1 MTKLFTPLKVG
12 SSRLLNRVAMAPMTR
27 FRADDDWVPIPAVA
41 DYYAQRAA
49 VPGTL
54 LITEGTVV
62 SAANMGMDNVPGIWT
77 DAQVAA
83 WRKVVDA
90 VHARGGVIFCQLWAH
105 GRSGTNDVA
114 KKLGHVVLAP
124 SAIAIPDEG
133 RAEVPREMT
142 EAEIRQAIAD
152 YALAARNAVE
162 RAGFDGVEIH
172 GANGY
177 LLDQF
182 LQDMSNKR
190 TDAWGGSVEKRAR
203 FHVEVVKAVIDAVG
217 ADRTGLRLSP
227 YSDYQG
233 MLMEDPKP
241 QFSYLL
247 EQLRPLKLAYLHALE
262 ERADV
267 AGQSEKQ
274 LDPVK
279 NLDWMVKQWDNAS
292 PFIVTGD
299 QNAKIARETVDER
312 FKDLDVIVGL
322 GRPFITNPDVVFRF
336 EKELPLEL
344 SDDRASFYEAKSLV
358 GFADYPYSS
367 EYQASVGAN

>member
-12 SSRLLNRVAMAPMTR
+12 SSQLLNRVAMAPMTR
-27 FRADDDWVPIPAVA
+27 FRADDDWVPMPAVA
-41 DYYAQRAA
+41 EYYAQRAA

-54 LITEGTVV
+54 LITEATIV

-77 DAQVAA
+77 DAQVAS
-83 WRKVVDA
+83 WRRVVDA

-105 GRSGTNDVA
+105 GRTGSSEVA
-114 KKLGHVVLAP
+114 KRLGHVVLGP
-124 SAIAIPDEG
+124 SAIPMEDG
-133 RAEVPREMT
+133 AEVPREMT
-142 EAEIRQAIAD
+142 EAEIQQAIAD
-152 YALAARNAVE
+152 YVQGARNAVE
-162 RAGFDGVEIH
+162 RAGFDGVEVH

-182 LQDMSNKR
+182 LQDTSNKR
-190 TDAWGGSVEKRAR
+190 TDAWGGSIENRAR

-233 MLMEDPKP
+233 MMMEDPKP
-241 QFSYLL
+241 QFGYLL
-247 EQLRPLKLAYLHALE
+247 EQLRPLGLAYLHALE
-262 ERADV
+262 ERVDV
-267 AGQSEKQ
+267 VGQSEKQ
-274 LDPVK
+274 LDPAK
-279 NLDWMVKQWDNAS
+279 NLDWMVKQWNNAS

-299 QNAKIARETVDER
+299 QNGKIARETVDER
-312 FKDLDVIVGL
+312 FKDLDVIVGV
-322 GRPFITNPDVVFRF
+322 GRPFISNPDLVFRF
-336 EKELPLEL
+336 DKGLALEP
-344 SDDRASFYEAKSLV
+344 SDDRESFYEAKSLV